1 MTLSIQKCHI
11 YSSILLSLSWGLRKN
26 IKLSLNNSHS
36 FHSMLWS
43 VKLSLYKA
51 LPLEYLEVFAYQNT
65 LTQGYQNLG
74 SLENRS
80 HVIQQCSVVISE
92 YFFQESA
99 DLPQGI
105 RIFGCVSSVFTKEVV
120 SLHLKFELKL
130 VATIFFFLR
139 FEQECWWIP
148 GCSCVFQVFQLFSC
162 SSAKIALPI
171 LLVFSELLL
180 HCLKSIL
187 AHSPVHWKD
196 YQG

>member
-1 MTLSIQKCHI
+1 
-11 YSSILLSLSWGLRKN
+11 
-26 IKLSLNNSHS
+26 
-36 FHSMLWS
+36 MLWS

-80 HVIQQCSVVISE
+80 HVIQQCSVVIYE

-139 FEQECWWIP
+139 FEQEC
-148 GCSCVFQVFQLFSC
+148 
-162 SSAKIALPI
+162 
-171 LLVFSELLL
+171 
-180 HCLKSIL
+180 
-187 AHSPVHWKD
+187 
-196 YQG
+196 

>member
-1 MTLSIQKCHI
+1 
-11 YSSILLSLSWGLRKN
+11 
-26 IKLSLNNSHS
+26 
-36 FHSMLWS
+36 MLWS

-130 VATIFFFLR
+130 VATIFFFLDLNKSADEYLDALVCFR
-139 FEQECWWIP
+139 FS
-148 GCSCVFQVFQLFSC
+148 SCF
-162 SSAKIALPI
+162 
-171 LLVFSELLL
+171 LVHLQRL
-180 HCLKSIL
+180 HCPFSFSLSCYYIVLSQSWLTALYIGKIIKAKL
-187 AHSPVHWKD
+187 LNW
-196 YQG
+196 